1 MNLWTIKEIYKALE
15 LKQDIKTKIQFT
27 GVSIDSRTIKKGNL
41 YIPIKGEK
49 YDGHDYIGEAFKK
62 GANASLVE
70 IKKKGLFKNDGTLI
84 YVRDSLTS
92 LIKLSQFSRNRINNL
107 KTICITGSSGKTTLK
122 DWTYKIFKDMKRSY
136 STLGNLN
143 NQIGM
148 PLTLANMPKNTQL
161 CILELGMNSPG
172 EIKRLS
178 KISKPDIAII
188 TNIGSAHAGNFK
200 KKSGI
205 AEEKSEIFSFFNK
218 KSIAIIPFENDYY
231 NLIYMKASKKTEKIY
246 SFGYDENCEI
256 RLFKNKNDRL
266 RKFSIINEEVQVN
279 KDLPFSNWAPNIGII
294 LGIAKILGIK
304 ITKIVPKLKN
314 LSPISGRGKV
324 IKININK
331 KRITLIDE
339 SYNSNP
345 ESLNK
350 AIENLNDNKFSG
362 LRKICIIGDMLE
374 LGKMSKDKHVKIVRP
389 LLKVK
394 PEIVITVGNHSKA
407 IYENLPENYF
417 KLHFDDYRNVFKK
430 LLRMIKNKDI
440 IMIKGSNSINLHM
453 ICEKLIMLG

>member
-1 MNLWTIKEIYKALE
+1 MNLWTINEIYKALD

-49 YDGHDYIGEAFKK
+49 YDGHDYIEEAFKK

-70 IKKKGLFKNDGTLI
+70 IKKKELFKNNGTLI

-122 DWTYKIFKDMKRSY
+122 EWTYKIFKDVKRSY

-188 TNIGSAHAGNFK
+188 TNIGNITN
-200 KKSGI
+200 I
-205 AEEKSEIFSFFNK
+205 A
-218 KSIAIIPFENDYY
+218 
-231 NLIYMKASKKTEKIY
+231 
-246 SFGYDENCEI
+246 
-256 RLFKNKNDRL
+256 
-266 RKFSIINEEVQVN
+266 
-279 KDLPFSNWAPNIGII
+279 
-294 LGIAKILGIK
+294 
-304 ITKIVPKLKN
+304 
-314 LSPISGRGKV
+314 
-324 IKININK
+324 
-331 KRITLIDE
+331 
-339 SYNSNP
+339 
-345 ESLNK
+345 
-350 AIENLNDNKFSG
+350 
-362 LRKICIIGDMLE
+362 
-374 LGKMSKDKHVKIVRP
+374 VK
-389 LLKVK
+389 
-394 PEIVITVGNHSKA
+394 
-407 IYENLPENYF
+407 
-417 KLHFDDYRNVFKK
+417 
-430 LLRMIKNKDI
+430 
-440 IMIKGSNSINLHM
+440 
-453 ICEKLIMLG
+453 

>member
-1 MNLWTIKEIYKALE
+1 MNLWTIEEIYKALE

-41 YIPIKGEK
+41 YIPIKGKK
-49 YDGHDYIGEAFKK
+49 YDGHDYIEEAFEK

-70 IKKKGLFKNDGTLI
+70 NKKRKVLKNNGKLI
-84 YVRDSLTS
+84 FVRDSLTS
-92 LIKLSQFSRNRINNL
+92 LTKLSKFSRNRINNL

-122 DWTYKIFKDMKRSY
+122 EWVYKIFKDVKKSY
-136 STLGNLN
+136 STSGNLN
-143 NQIGM
+143 NEIGM

-172 EIKRLS
+172 EIKKLS
-178 KISKPDIAII
+178 EISKPDIAII
-188 TNIGSAHAGNFK
+188 TNIGSAHAGNFR
-200 KKSGI
+200 KKSGV
-205 AEEKSEIFSFFNK
+205 AEEKSEIFSFFNR

-231 NLIYMKASKKTEKIY
+231 DIIYMKASKKTDKIY
-246 SFGYDENCEI
+246 SFGYDENCAI
-256 RLFKNKNDRL
+256 RIFKNKNDRL
-266 RKFSIINEEVQVN
+266 LKFSIFNEEIQIY
-279 KDLPFSNWAPNIGII
+279 KDLPFSNWASNICII
-294 LGIAKILGIK
+294 LGLAKILGIK
-304 ITKIVPKLKN
+304 ITKIMPKLKN

-331 KRITLIDE
+331 KIITLIDE

-345 ESLNK
+345 ESLSK

-374 LGKMSKDKHVKIVRP
+374 LGKMSKDKHEKIVRP
-389 LLKVK
+389 LLKAG
-394 PEIVITVGNHSKA
+394 PEVVITVGNHSKA
-407 IYENLPENYF
+407 IYENLPENFF

-430 LLRMIKNKDI
+430 LLRIIKNKDI
-440 IMIKGSNSINLHM
+440 IMIKGSNSINLQM